1 MARKARISAALLS
14 LMREGERHAW
24 TLEELRAG
32 LARRG
37 AATDFSSVFRASE
50 KLAADAVVRKLLLA
64 DGRVRFELVSEH
76 HDHLYC
82 TSCHGILPIPCVIEH
97 EDFETLERKTGAA
110 ILDHHLVLSGI
121 CSTCRGNAAKRA
133 QKRRR
138 RGSDR
143 QRKRGARLSA
153 S

>member
-1 MARKARISAALLS
+1 MARKARVSAALLS
-14 LMREGERHAW
+14 LMQDGERHAW
-24 TLEELRAG
+24 TLEELHAG

-50 KLAADAVVRKLLLA
+50 KLAAATVVRKLLLE

-82 TSCHGILPIPCVIEH
+82 TRCHGILPIPCVIGH
-97 EDFETLERKTGAA
+97 EDFAKLERRTGAA
-110 ILDHHLVLSGI
+110 ILDHHLILSGI
-121 CSTCRGNAAKRA
+121 CGNCRSAAEKRA
-133 QKRRR
+133 PPKRRGGGKR
-138 RGSDR
+138 RT
-143 QRKRGARLSA
+143 RGQQLSA